1 MRFRSIFIYL
11 SYFFAVLFF
20 TEIMSFIFLSSKNDS
35 TFPNYNFGK
44 RTHYVDI
51 DEIFGAWHIPNT
63 KFNHVKSCFSVK
75 YSFNSIG
82 ARDDNFN
89 NEGKDRIFI
98 LGDSYAEG
106 YGLSNEYKIDAL
118 LEKSLN
124 VEALNF
130 GTSGHFGTTQA
141 RLLYEKFENDFEHE
155 IVLQIITVA
164 NDFEDDDYN
173 YGSNYVGTKSRYRPY
188 LINKDDNSY
197 EVIYTNKDKF
207 NKKKESL
214 SVKEIL
220 SNYTNFYHFLKYL
233 KSLYVSKQ
241 REDIVKK
248 SINYYEDYDSELFD
262 IFKYN
267 FTKIND
273 IAKNKG
279 RVYIIVLAPDFQH
292 LKYNIDKNFTTLSKE
307 LKTFTSKNGIGLID
321 LMNEISENNID
332 IQKIFYNNDNYDCDG
347 HPNNHGST
355 IFNQFIANYI
365 ERLNVLRN

>member
-1 MRFRSIFIYL
+1 
-11 SYFFAVLFF
+11 
-20 TEIMSFIFLSSKNDS
+20 MSFIFLSSKNDS
-35 TFPNYNFGK
+35 TFPNYNFVQ

-63 KFNHVKSCFSVK
+63 KFNRKKLFSVK

-89 NEGKDRIFI
+89 NEGKDRILI
-98 LGDSYAEG
+98 LGDSYTEG

-141 RLLYEKFENDFEHE
+141 RLLYEKFENDFEHK

-207 NKKKESL
+207 NKKNL
-214 SVKEIL
+214 SVKEVL
-220 SNYTNFYHFLKYL
+220 SNFTNFYHFLKYL

-241 REDIVKK
+241 REDIVKN

-279 RVYIIVLAPDFQH
+279 
-292 LKYNIDKNFTTLSKE
+292 K
-307 LKTFTSKNGIGLID
+307 
-321 LMNEISENNID
+321 
-332 IQKIFYNNDNYDCDG
+332 
-347 HPNNHGST
+347 
-355 IFNQFIANYI
+355 FI
-365 ERLNVLRN
+365 LLF